1 MVQLGCIWQP
11 CPKVT
16 EPVLIRPLVNFNKAL
31 TSTTFLFSLNYG
43 IVILD
48 FYFDIVPEQTTSVVK
63 YIKNNLPAP
72 YEQNQKKTHVLYLK
86 ANNISLSNEQ

>member
-16 EPVLIRPLVNFNKAL
+16 EPVLIRPLANFNKAF
-31 TSTTFLFSLNYG
+31 TSITFLFSLNYR

-48 FYFDIVPEQTTSVVK
+48 FYLDIVPAQTTTGVK
-63 YIKNNLPAP
+63 
-72 YEQNQKKTHVLYLK
+72 
-86 ANNISLSNEQ
+86 